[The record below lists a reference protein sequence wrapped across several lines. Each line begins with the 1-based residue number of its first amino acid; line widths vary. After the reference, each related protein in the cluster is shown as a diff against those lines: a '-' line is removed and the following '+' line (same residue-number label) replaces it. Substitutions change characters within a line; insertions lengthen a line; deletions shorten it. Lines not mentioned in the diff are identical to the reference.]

1 MNIIDL
7 NKQFYY
13 QFHNRIYQ
21 SDPIYEFVPFA
32 RPISVS
38 FKGSAGLEKAR
49 IREIW
54 NFQEIKGEFLTWNIN
69 LWL

>member
-21 SDPIYEFVPFA
+21 GDPIYEFVPFA

-38 FKGSAGLEKAR
+38 SEASAGLEKAR
-49 IREIW
+49 IREIS
-54 NFQEIKGEFLTWNIN
+54 NFQEIKGEFWTWNLN
-69 LWL
+69 LRL